1 MVALIDTNVAINYLT
16 NRDDENRV
24 ASRRL
29 MELCGKRTVNGYCQS
44 FYSDY
49 LVCAQKVSGSGQ
61 KKVAS
66 GSMYDSYCCW
76 RNP

>member
-29 MELCGKRTVNGYCQS
+29 MELCGKS
-44 FYSDY
+44 
-49 LVCAQKVSGSGQ
+49 AISGTM
-61 KKVAS
+61 KKAS
-66 GSMYDSYCCW
+66 S
-76 RNP
+76 PH